1 MMEIGASVGAWE
13 KGARN
18 VKEDVVIVQ
27 KLLTRAAGQLGRP
40 DLDPR
45 GIDGGIAKPPTK
57 SDTVKA
63 IKAFQSLVGIG
74 PDGVVDPGG
83 RTWQKLAGAGN
94 GVVEPPSA
102 GDACFPFAKAAVA
115 DWTHSPRAFGSNR
128 SGGQR
133 AHAGCDLYAP
143 VGRTIYAVRDGV
155 VMRDPY
161 LFYAETDALEIDH
174 GEFVIRYGEIK
185 QGCTLRKG
193 DKVTMGQPIAQVGL
207 LVGIQVPSAM
217 LHLEMYKG
225 SGSGPLSVARD
236 VSARRADGVAF
247 MRRSDLIDP
256 TPFLNDWNT
265 RLAKP

>member
-1 MMEIGASVGAWE
+1 MGISASVGAWE

-18 VKEDVVIVQ
+18 LKDDVVTVQ
-27 KLLTRAAGQLGRP
+27 KLLTRAAGQLGQP
-40 DLDPR
+40 ALDPR
-45 GIDGGIAKPPTK
+45 GIDGGIAKPPTR

-63 IKAFQSLVGIG
+63 IKAFQILVGIG

-94 GVVEPPSA
+94 GVVELPSA

-115 DWTHSPRAFGSNR
+115 DWTHSPRSFGSNR
-128 SGGQR
+128 SSGQR

-143 VGRTIYAVRDGV
+143 VGRTIHAVRDGV

-174 GEFVIRYGEIK
+174 GDFVIRYGEIK
-185 QGCTLRKG
+185 QGCALRKG
-193 DKVTMGQPIAQVGL
+193 DTVKMGQPIAQVGL
-207 LVGIQVPSAM
+207 LIGIRVPSAM

-236 VSARRADGVAF
+236 ASARRADGVPF
-247 MRRSDLIDP
+247 MRRNDLIDP
-256 TPFLNDWNT
+256 SAFLNDWNT
-265 RLAKP
+265 RLARP